1 MMRKWIMLLA
11 SLAAMGVWIWVWNM
25 KVILSPLQG
34 DALCFVPAAKSL
46 MEGRGLHNPAYHPG
60 RVADTKDPTKLNWH
74 GPVAPHVWAWLAR
87 GEGYIG
93 IKIGG
98 WRTAA
103 IGLLAMLVALLRRF
117 WKSSAMSWQ
126 AVWMPAWI
134 ILGSGWI
141 FTHQGRPENVA
152 AAAAMIMLAVLPAS
166 LSALGSCIAGAGLGL
181 VVATAPAAGMLMTPL
196 VMLAVTLASPALVF
210 WKRLLIAGGVA
221 LAVCG
226 LLVSTLGFGL
236 REWIAA
242 MSLHG
247 GEVIAEGRM
256 SSLKPYWLW
265 LADSPLLVVSLLAL
279 AACGWG
285 CRSSRQEAFSG
296 FQKLI
301 IAGTLLMLGVAAFI
315 SLIRIATNYYNIL
328 PVLACLIVLVA
339 GQWARKSVRAASWA
353 LVLALAFP
361 VAGLARSVI
370 VLQGAS
376 AHGLSFEMA
385 KEQLATDLANE
396 VPKSQAVAFNHTL
409 FELTDTDAVAGREV
423 RLCHDMDIR
432 EDWLVMPQAGVGRVE
447 PPDLAGFR
455 LITDRYVRAVPAV
468 AGFAVANNTG
478 AYGYA
483 IYARAK

>member
-1 MMRKWIMLLA
+1 MLLA
-11 SLAAMGVWIWVWNM
+11 SLAVMGVWIWVWNM

-46 MEGRGLHNPAYHPG
+46 MEGRGLHNQAYHPG
-60 RVADTKDPTKLNWH
+60 RVADPQDPTKLNWH
-74 GPVAPHVWAWLAR
+74 GPVAPYVWAWLAR
-87 GEGYIG
+87 GEGYIR

-98 WRTAA
+98 ARTAA

-117 WKSSAMSWQ
+117 WKASAMSWQ

-152 AAAAMIMLAVLPAS
+152 AAAAMIVLAVLPAS
-166 LSALGSCIAGAGLGL
+166 LSTIGSCVVGAGLGV

-196 VMLAVTLASPALVF
+196 VMLAVTLTTPATLF
-210 WKRLLIAGGVA
+210 WKRLLVVGGVA
-221 LAVCG
+221 LAACG

-236 REWIAA
+236 REWVAA

-279 AACGWG
+279 AACGWW

-296 FQKLI
+296 FQKLV
-301 IAGTLLMLGVAAFI
+301 IAGALLMLVVAAFV

-328 PVLACLIVLVA
+328 PVLACLIVLAA
-339 GQWARKSVRAASWA
+339 GQWLRRPVRAASWA

-361 VAGLARSVI
+361 LAGLTRSVI
-370 VLQGAS
+370 VLRSAS
-376 AHGLSFEMA
+376 VHGLSFGQA
-385 KEQLATDLANE
+385 KEQLAADLDTH
-396 VPKSQAVAFNHTL
+396 VPKEQTVAFSHAL

-423 RLCHDMDIR
+423 RLCHDMDIH

-447 PPDLAGFR
+447 PPALAGFR
-455 LITDRYVRAVPAV
+455 MVTDRYARAVPGV
-468 AGFAVANNTG
+468 AGLVAASNTG

-483 IYARAK
+483 IYAREK